1 MIFKSFGL
9 NFKDLLKKPLILIYG
24 ENLSLISEIEEK
36 IIEESKENLSLSIK
50 RYQEEYIL
58 SNLEVFDQLVGSN
71 SLFGEKELIIIS
83 KSTDKLLDILD
94 ENIITLNEKKI
105 LILSDP
111 LTKKSKLRLLAET
124 SNNFACIACYNDTQ
138 EQLQS
143 ILSQKFKD
151 NKIIA
156 SREFVN
162 SLFETNSMNRQDIN
176 DAINKIQLIQKSTI
190 VDEKTLKT
198 IFYSTSEDNNF
209 EIINFCLLGDKKNIN
224 RVLGNI
230 YLQGINFNEI
240 LSALKYKTNK
250 LIEILESNNNNTG
263 LSQLVD
269 NYKPPIFWKEK
280 NMVKEQLK
288 RWTKSELCKLM
299 DIIYEIE
306 ISCKKNYETSSTILQ
321 NFIVGA
327 SDKSCLENRVFKD

>member
-24 ENLSLISEIEEK
+24 ENLSLITEIEEK

-50 RYQEEYIL
+50 RYQEEYVL
-58 SNLEVFDQLVGSN
+58 GNLEIFNQLISSN
-71 SLFGEKELIIIS
+71 SLFGEQELIIIS
-83 KSTDKLLDILD
+83 KATDKLLDFLD
-94 ENIITLNEKKI
+94 EDTITINQKKI

-111 LTKKSKLRLLAET
+111 LTKKSGLRLLAET

-143 ILSQKFKD
+143 ILSQKFRE

-162 SLFETNSMNRQDIN
+162 SLFETNSLNRQDIS
-176 DAINKIQLIQKSTI
+176 DAINKIQLIQKSTV
-190 VDEKTLKT
+190 VDEKVLKN
-198 IFYSTSEDNNF
+198 IFYSSNEDDNF

-224 RVLGNI
+224 RILNNV

-250 LIEILESNNNNTG
+250 LIEIQESNNSS
-263 LSQLVD
+263 LSVNQLVD

-280 NMVKEQLK
+280 NIVKEQLK
-288 RWTKSELCKLM
+288 RWSKSELSKLM

-306 ISCKKNYETSSTILQ
+306 ISCKKNYETSSIILQ

-327 SDKSCLENRVFKD
+327 SDKSCLQNRIF